1 MVRVLRR
8 RVEKTAKTE
17 KYVTKF
23 ITSVGKE
30 ELDCGQIVR
39 QKKHINLLFTSINHE
54 SSFHSIAIYMRNFF
68 FDPSISSFFHLIS
81 SLASMRGELRAID
94 DEMKHKSCR

>member
-1 MVRVLRR
+1 MVRVLRKR
-8 RVEKTAKTE
+8 AEKAAKTTE
-17 KYVTKF
+17 NETKF

-54 SSFHSIAIYMRNFF
+54 SSFHSIVIYMRNFF
-68 FDPSISSFFHLIS
+68 
-81 SLASMRGELRAID
+81 
-94 DEMKHKSCR
+94 